1 MKFVKYCAILIVL
14 ISFYSCTDS
23 QTSEQEQFSFILAAD
38 WRYTATEKYAS
49 PIYARGAFQAINEV
63 GKGAFMLSPGDVEPV
78 QDSHELIAEILG
90 EEYPWYP
97 IMGNHELEH
106 PPTLKYLRELNKG
119 GMTLPYIVNKGPVG
133 SEETTFS
140 FDYGNSHFV
149 VLNQYYDGTSDV
161 GTDGDIVD
169 ALYEWLENDLNK
181 TDKTHIFVS
190 GHEPIISVPDMDSG
204 RHRHVGDSLDKYP
217 MNSFRFYQLLMKY
230 DVMAYLHGH
239 THSTSYSTINGLQQV
254 DCGHARGTESE
265 YPEKVMKDIKTYM
278 AKPENNELNLETVL
292 RSFYASKSYE
302 LKKVMYY
309 MDLTDGISYKKL
321 PDETGFEILAGFYGE
336 AMSLGTETAEYFQ
349 TYYENWQVNRSTF
362 MNFKVYDDHVKVDIY
377 RNTLLD
383 PISYVLTN
391 SFQLN

>member
-1 MKFVKYCAILIVL
+1 
-14 ISFYSCTDS
+14 
-23 QTSEQEQFSFILAAD
+23 
-38 WRYTATEKYAS
+38 
-49 PIYARGAFQAINEV
+49 
-63 GKGAFMLSPGDVEPV
+63 
-78 QDSHELIAEILG
+78 
-90 EEYPWYP
+90 
-97 IMGNHELEH
+97 
-106 PPTLKYLRELNKG
+106 LRELNKG

-169 ALYEWLENDLNK
+169 ALYEWLKNDLNK
-181 TDKTHIFVS
+181 TNKTHIFVS
-190 GHEPIISVPDMDSG
+190 GHEPIISVPDMHSG

-230 DVMAYLHGH
+230 DVIAYLHGH

-265 YPEKVMKDIKTYM
+265 YPEKVMKDIKTYIE
-278 AKPENNELNLETVL
+278 KPENADLGLEAVL
-292 RSFYASKSYE
+292 RSFYANKSYE

-309 MDLTDGISYKKL
+309 MDLTDGVSYKKL